1 MRTSD
6 AEILI
11 VPGLNNSGP
20 DHWQTRWQQKLST
33 AKRVE
38 QSDWDA
44 PDHAAWVSA
53 IRDAVNG
60 AQKPVILIA
69 HSLGVAA
76 AAHAASHFEAG
87 KVKGAFLVAPPSED
101 WLRAHERDFG
111 AFENHPRDP
120 LPFPSLLVA
129 SRNDPH
135 ADYAAVEDLAFAWG
149 AALVDAGEAGHINAD
164 SGHGP
169 WPEGLMSLAHFLSK
183 L

>member
-33 AKRVE
+33 AQRVE
-38 QSDWDA
+38 QQDWKA
-44 PDHAAWVSA
+44 PDHAAWTRA
-53 IRDAVNG
+53 IVERVNA

-76 AAHAASHFEAG
+76 AAHAAAQFETG
-87 KVKGAFLVAPPSED
+87 KVKGAFLVAPPSEE
-101 WLRAHERDFG
+101 WLRAHDMDFG
-111 AFENHPRDP
+111 AFETHPRDP
-120 LPFPSLLVA
+120 LPFPSLLVG

-135 ADYAAVEDLAFAWG
+135 ASYAAVEDLAFAWG
-149 AALVDAGEAGHINAD
+149 AAMLDAGEAGHINTE

-169 WPEGLMSLAHFLSK
+169 WPEGLMSLAHFLSR